1 MTPAERQTAAEQAV
15 AEKDWNQAANLWE
28 QIYQDEQSAA
38 NNFQLVRALVAD
50 QQYVTARNYASEF
63 EGQYLAS
70 DEAASVYLR
79 ALIANHEFISA
90 RIVIVARGKSDWTQ
104 AALTTLSAAE
114 NDAEAHL
121 QSTLT
126 TTMRH
131 FYHLSDQPVQAQVA
145 DLQAARHLTMQRY
158 LTAAKFLLVDPFLH
172 PLTRSEVLYTL
183 HELQVNTPVQMQW
196 LLDDQQLTLCP
207 AELTEVGAD
216 EISLAT
222 KQLLK
227 IQLADQDVFL
237 YENLRELLQLQL
249 MYLYPRPELAIT
261 DPADWVA
268 VLIAQQTGQ
277 ETTNLSEEQEKMMK
291 IQQKIQQFSL
301 DLQQ

>member
-1 MTPAERQTAAEQAV
+1 
-15 AEKDWNQAANLWE
+15 
-28 QIYQDEQSAA
+28 
-38 NNFQLVRALVAD
+38 
-50 QQYVTARNYASEF
+50 
-63 EGQYLAS
+63 
-70 DEAASVYLR
+70 
-79 ALIANHEFISA
+79 
-90 RIVIVARGKSDWTQ
+90 
-104 AALTTLSAAE
+104 
-114 NDAEAHL
+114 
-121 QSTLT
+121 
-126 TTMRH
+126 
-131 FYHLSDQPVQAQVA
+131 
-145 DLQAARHLTMQRY
+145 
-158 LTAAKFLLVDPFLH
+158 
-172 PLTRSEVLYTL
+172 
-183 HELQVNTPVQMQW
+183 MQW
-196 LLDDQQLTLCP
+196 LLDDRQLTLCP

-277 ETTNLSEEQEKMMK
+277 ETATLSEEQEKMMK